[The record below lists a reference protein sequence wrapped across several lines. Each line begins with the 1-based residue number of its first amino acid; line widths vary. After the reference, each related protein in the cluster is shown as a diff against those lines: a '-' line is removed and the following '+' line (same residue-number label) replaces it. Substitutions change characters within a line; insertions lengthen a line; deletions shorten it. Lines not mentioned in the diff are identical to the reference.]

1 MRDVYKRQ
9 VLSKW
14 FMTDS
19 KVLILDEPTRG
30 VDVGAKAEIYEL
42 IVEMVE
48 KGLSVIMIS
57 CEESEIL
64 GMCHRVLVM
73 RDGKIL
79 GEFSHEE
86 ADQEKLVGLCMEG
99 KKVAV

>member
-1 MRDVYKRQ
+1 
-9 VLSKW
+9 
-14 FMTDS
+14 MTDS
-19 KVLILDEPTRG
+19 KILILDEPTRG

-42 IVEMVE
+42 IVEMVK

-57 CEESEIL
+57 CEEAEIL

-79 GEFSHEE
+79 GEFAHDEVDSEE
-86 ADQEKLVGLCMEG
+86 LVGLCLGGRE
-99 KKVAV
+99 VAV